1 MSSPQRYVNDLIA
14 IAQEL
19 LHDGASV
26 GDLKIATG
34 ALREMREAFKV
45 FAAYRG
51 VRKVSTFGSART
63 REGDLVFTLAEEFA
77 RRIADSGYMVI
88 TGAGPGIMEA
98 CQRGAGRDRSF
109 GVNIRLPWEQQAN
122 TIISGDPK
130 LMSFRYFFARKLFF
144 LKEADAVVLF
154 PGGFGTH
161 DEGFETLTLLQTG
174 KTRPVPLVLLDRP
187 RGTFWKTWQRYVE
200 DQILRRQMIQKEDFA
215 LYLVTDNVDAAVE
228 EITRFYRVY
237 HSSRYV
243 REQFV
248 IRVTR
253 PLPADFVDALSM
265 EFHDIITDGGI
276 TQRASVAGRAR
287 RGRHC
292 ASAAAGVSLR
302 SRTLRTAADADR
314 SAQPS
319 AGRVRLPCRHRP
331 TRTRRCVPCRTCRR
345 CVWHSQPSIST
356 SGWCWHCMPRETSR
370 RSSIS
375 RGC

>member
-1 MSSPQRYVNDLIA
+1 MPPQERYVNELIA
-14 IAQEL
+14 IAQQL
-19 LHDGASV
+19 QSDGASV

-63 REGDLVFTLAEEFA
+63 QEGDPVFTLAEEFA
-77 RRIADSGYMVI
+77 RRIADCGYMVI

-109 GVNIRLPWEQQAN
+109 GVNIRLPFEQQAN

-174 KTRPVPLVLLDRP
+174 KTRPMPLVLLDRP
-187 RGTFWKTWQRYVE
+187 RGTYWRTWQRYVE
-200 DQILRRQMIQKEDFA
+200 DHLLRRHMIEKEDLA
-215 LYLVTDNVDAAVE
+215 LYTVTDDIDAAVD
-228 EITRFYRVY
+228 EITGFHRIY

-243 REQFV
+243 RDRFV
-248 IRVTR
+248 IRITR
-253 PLPADFVDALSM
+253 RLPTEFVDGLAA
-265 EFHDIITDGGI
+265 EFADITADGVI
-276 TQRASVAGRAR
+276 TQRDALRAERDEAEIVHLPRLVLRFKRSHFGR
-287 RGRHC
+287 
-292 ASAAAGVSLR
+292 LR
-302 SRTLRTAADADR
+302 MLIN
-314 SAQPS
+314 
-319 AGRVRLPCRHRP
+319 RLNQAPE
-331 TRTRRCVPCRTCRR
+331 V
-345 CVWHSQPSIST
+345 
-356 SGWCWHCMPRETSR
+356 
-370 RSSIS
+370 
-375 RGC
+375 

>member
-1 MSSPQRYVNDLIA
+1 MSSQERYVNELISV
-14 IAQEL
+14 AQEL
-19 LHDGASV
+19 QRDGASV

-34 ALREMREAFKV
+34 ALHEMREAFKV

-51 VRKVSTFGSART
+51 VRKVSAFGSART
-63 REGDLVFTLAEEFA
+63 REGDPVFKLAEEFA
-77 RRIADSGYMVI
+77 RRIADSGYMLI

-154 PGGFGTH
+154 PGGFGTL

-187 RGTFWKTWQRYVE
+187 RGTYWKTWQRYVE
-200 DQILRRQMIQKEDFA
+200 TQILRRHMVEKEDFA
-215 LYLVTDNVDAAVE
+215 LYKVTDNVDEAVE
-228 EITRFYRVY
+228 EITRFHRVY

-248 IRVTR
+248 IRIAR
-253 PLPADFVDALSM
+253 PLPSAFVDALAT
-265 EFHDIITDGGI
+265 EFDDIITGGGI
-276 TQRASVAGRAR
+276 TQRAALRAEREEVDIAHLPRLAFHFDRIHFGR
-287 RGRHC
+287 
-292 ASAAAGVSLR
+292 LR
-302 SRTLRTAADADR
+302 LLIDR
-314 SAQPS
+314 LNQAP
-319 AGRVRLPCRHRP
+319 AV
-331 TRTRRCVPCRTCRR
+331 
-345 CVWHSQPSIST
+345 
-356 SGWCWHCMPRETSR
+356 
-370 RSSIS
+370 
-375 RGC
+375 